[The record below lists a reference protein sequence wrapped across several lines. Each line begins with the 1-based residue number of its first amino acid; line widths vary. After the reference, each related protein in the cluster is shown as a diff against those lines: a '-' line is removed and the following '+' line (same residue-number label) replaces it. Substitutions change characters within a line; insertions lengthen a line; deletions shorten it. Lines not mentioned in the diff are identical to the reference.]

1 MKFEK
6 PVFEAKFVKRYKRF
20 FADVEIDGE
29 LVTAHCANTGSM
41 KSCLKDGMDCLVS
54 FHDDPKRKLQ
64 YSLELTKP
72 GKAWV
77 CVNTGRPNKMVEE
90 LFLNN
95 PLEHWKA
102 YDRVATEVKI
112 HDKTRIDLVL
122 WNSKDFSGKKPKVED
137 IEKYKCFHFIEVK
150 NVTLKEGELALFP
163 DSVSTRG
170 QKHLQELM
178 DLQNAGQSCEILFTI
193 NRGDVAS
200 FSPAKDIDPEYAK
213 LLKATKAA
221 GVKISPLLSK
231 ITKKEVSLTGES
243 IKLIL

>member
-137 IEKYKCFHFIEVK
+137 IEKYKHHPF
-150 NVTLKEGELALFP
+150 
-163 DSVSTRG
+163 D
-170 QKHLQELM
+170 
-178 DLQNAGQSCEILFTI
+178 
-193 NRGDVAS
+193 
-200 FSPAKDIDPEYAK
+200 
-213 LLKATKAA
+213 
-221 GVKISPLLSK
+221 
-231 ITKKEVSLTGES
+231 
-243 IKLIL
+243 